1 MNQIINRQIQLA
13 SRPQGKPR
21 IEDLKLVEEEVNE
34 TAEGQVL
41 VRNHFLSLDPYM
53 RGRMNASKSY
63 AKAVEV
69 GEVMT
74 GGTVGEVVE
83 SRHTDFKT
91 GDMVVG
97 NGGWQEYSLIDG
109 ALYRKVDPP
118 GPRLHSPSEYWECP
132 G

>member
-13 SRPQGKPR
+13 SRPQGKPKT
-21 IEDLKLVEEEVNE
+21 EDLKLVEEALNE

-83 SRHTDFKT
+83 SRHTFC
-91 GDMVVG
+91 
-97 NGGWQEYSLIDG
+97 QSHPE
-109 ALYRKVDPP
+109 P
-118 GPRLHSPSEYWECP
+118 
-132 G
+132 

>member
-13 SRPQGKPR
+13 SRPQGKPKT
-21 IEDLKLVEEEVNE
+21 EDLKLVEVELNE
-34 TAEGQVL
+34 TSEGQVL

-83 SRHTDFKT
+83 SRHTFC
-91 GDMVVG
+91 
-97 NGGWQEYSLIDG
+97 QSHPE
-109 ALYRKVDPP
+109 P
-118 GPRLHSPSEYWECP
+118 
-132 G
+132 

>member
-13 SRPQGKPR
+13 SRPQGKPKT
-21 IEDLKLVEEEVNE
+21 EDLKLVEEALNE

-83 SRHTDFKT
+83 SRHMDFKT

-97 NGGWQEYSLIDG
+97 NGAGRILSD
-109 ALYRKVDPP
+109 
-118 GPRLHSPSEYWECP
+118 
-132 G
+132 